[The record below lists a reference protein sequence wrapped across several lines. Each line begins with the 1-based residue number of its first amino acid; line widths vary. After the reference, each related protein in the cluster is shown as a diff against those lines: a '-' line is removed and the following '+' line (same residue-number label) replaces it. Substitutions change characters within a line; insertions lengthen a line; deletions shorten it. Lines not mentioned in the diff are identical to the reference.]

1 MKATPIALVLG
12 IALFASNARADSDDA
27 LWGAL
32 VGGAVGVLI
41 GENSS
46 DIRTEHAVPALAALG
61 ALTGYAH
68 DRDNY
73 YDDDWSHRGPVYN
86 RGRYYGSN
94 RYGSNRHAYRYND
107 RSGRNYN
114 VHYPYWPSQV
124 RRYSPVRRAPRA
136 VQTYPKAKKTPQQT
150 VAPTNRHP
158 GVTIVRV
165 PITWPNGTTRNIR
178 VLRLGNRY
186 VGPQGESYETL
197 PDSATLSERYAPA
210 PSTP

>member
-12 IALFASNARADSDDA
+12 IALLASNGRADSDDA

-46 DIRTEHAVPALAALG
+46 DIRTEYAAPALAALG
-61 ALTGYAH
+61 ALAGYAH
-68 DRDNY
+68 DRD
-73 YDDDWSHRGPVYN
+73 YDYHDDWSHRGPVYN

-94 RYGSNRHAYRYND
+94 RHAYRYGD
-107 RSGRNYN
+107 PSGLNYN
-114 VHYPYWPSQV
+114 VHYPYWPRQV

-136 VQTYPKAKKTPQQT
+136 VQTYPKAKKNAQQP
-150 VAPTNRHP
+150 AASANRHP

-165 PITWPNGTTRNIR
+165 PITWPNGTTRNVRI
-178 VLRLGNRY
+178 LRLGNRY
-186 VGPQGESYETL
+186 VGPQGEAYDTL
-197 PDSATLSERYAPA
+197 PDSVTLSARYAPT
-210 PSTP
+210 PSASTR